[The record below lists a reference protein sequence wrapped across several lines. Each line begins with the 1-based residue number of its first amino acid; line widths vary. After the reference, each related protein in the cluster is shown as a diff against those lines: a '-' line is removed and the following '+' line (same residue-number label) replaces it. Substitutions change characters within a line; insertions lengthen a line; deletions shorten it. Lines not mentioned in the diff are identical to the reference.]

1 MIWRSARQSQAF
13 ANYRDAHWRRHGA
26 LGRGGDYVAPARAPR
41 YWHTVPGSG
50 GLGHPPWR
58 EHRLVEARPTGYVLQ
73 QARAAADAVQDE
85 ARADADLRRAWNAS
99 GARGPWT
106 RFLSR
111 VLDDEEST
119 ARLRGAARRAFR
131 AERTS

>member
-26 LGRGGDYVAPARAPR
+26 TGARGDYTAPARAPR

-58 EHRLVEARPTGYVLQ
+58 EHRLVEARPTGHVLQ
-73 QARAAADAVQDE
+73 QAREAAAAVLDE
-85 ARADADLRRAWNAS
+85 SRADADLRRAWL
-99 GARGPWT
+99 ARGGRAGPWT
-106 RFLSR
+106 RFIAR
-111 VLDDEEST
+111 IIDGEEE
-119 ARLRGAARRAFR
+119 APPRLRAAARRA
-131 AERTS
+131 ERER

>member
-1 MIWRSARQSQAF
+1 MIWRDARRSQAL
-13 ANYRDAHWRRHGA
+13 AQYQAAHLRRHRA
-26 LGRGGDYVAPARAPR
+26 RGGGYDYTSPTDAPR

-58 EHRLVEARPTGYVLQ
+58 ERRHVEVRPTGYVLQ
-73 QARAAADAVQDE
+73 QALAAERDVLDE
-85 ARADADLRRAWNAS
+85 GRADADLRRAWNAS

-119 ARLRGAARRAFR
+119 ARLRAAARRAFR
-131 AERTS
+131 EERTR